1 MVKMKPD
8 FCGWVTK
15 FGVKCTDRRVITPN
29 AFKHCDGKTVPLV
42 WNHNHDTVENIAG
55 KIVLEQRDKGLYGYA
70 YFNDTPTGR
79 KSKACVE
86 HGDITGLSIMANHI
100 KETPNRSN
108 GTDVI
113 HGDIQEVSL
122 VIMQANPGAG
132 ITSVC
137 LQHSDAGDDDNEMI
151 FELGEADL
159 LHGDDLEDTDT
170 AQSDDD
176 HEDDD
181 GELEHSDNKTVGD
194 VLNSL
199 TEEQMNA
206 VAALIGGT
214 VVKDSG
220 DENDE
225 DDEDDE
231 DEEDNTSMKH
241 NAFEGNG
248 QTANDHVLTHSDF
261 AEIIGTARK
270 GRLTLKE
277 ATEDFLEHGD
287 YGIDNIDILFPD
299 AQTLTNTP
307 DFIKRDTGWVGDVMN
322 GAHHSPFSRV
332 KTVFANITA
341 DEARAKGYI
350 KGKRKLDEVFTLLK
364 RSTEPQTIYKKQK
377 LDKDDVDD
385 ITSFEVVQF
394 VRGEMRIMLDEEIAR
409 AVLVG
414 DGRQSSA
421 EDKIKEDHIR
431 PIWKDDDLYAIK
443 RTFEAGDNVSVM
455 ADNFIDEAIR
465 ARKEYKGSGNPV
477 LFAEEEIITNCLLLK
492 DKNGRRIYGSM
503 AELATA
509 MRVSKIVTVPIM
521 EGLTRETTAGKTT
534 DTYTLHGIIVN
545 MNDYNIGADKGG
557 KVSTFDDFDIDYN
570 QYKYLIETR
579 CSGALVK
586 PYSAIV
592 LETKTSA
599 TSASESGLG

>member
-55 KIVLEQRDKGLYGYA
+55 KIVLEQRDEGLYGYA

-86 HGDITGLSIMANHI
+86 HGDITGLSLMANHI
-100 KETPNRSN
+100 KEIPNRSN
-108 GTDVI
+108 GTDVV
-113 HGDIQEVSL
+113 HGDVQEVSL
-122 VIMQANPGAG
+122 VIAQANPGAG

-137 LQHSDAGDDDNEMI
+137 LQHSDTDNEMI

-170 AQSDDD
+170 TQSDDD
-176 HEDDD
+176 HDEDDNF
-181 GELEHSDNKTVGD
+181 EHSDGKTVGD

-199 TEEQMNA
+199 TEEQMTA
-206 VAALIGGT
+206 VAALIGT
-214 VVKDSG
+214 NIKDSG

-225 DDEDDE
+225 DEEDD
-231 DEEDNTSMKH
+231 TSMKH

-287 YGIDNIDILFPD
+287 YGIDNIDFLFPD
-299 AQTLTNTP
+299 AQTLNNTP
-307 DFIKRDTGWVGDVMN
+307 DFIKRDTGWVSDVMN

>member
-55 KIVLEQRDKGLYGYA
+55 KIVLEQRDEGLYGYA

-86 HGDITGLSIMANHI
+86 HGDITGLSLMANHI
-100 KETPNRSN
+100 KEIPNRSN
-108 GTDVI
+108 GTDVV
-113 HGDIQEVSL
+113 HGDVQEVSL
-122 VIMQANPGAG
+122 VIAQANPGAG

-137 LQHSDAGDDDNEMI
+137 LQHSDTDNEMI

-170 AQSDDD
+170 TQSDDD
-176 HEDDD
+176 HDEDDNF
-181 GELEHSDNKTVGD
+181 EHSDGKTVGD

-199 TEEQMNA
+199 TEEQMTA
-206 VAALIGGT
+206 VAALIGT
-214 VVKDSG
+214 NIKDSG

-225 DDEDDE
+225 DEEDD
-231 DEEDNTSMKH
+231 TSMKH

-287 YGIDNIDILFPD
+287 YGIDNIDFLFPD
-299 AQTLTNTP
+299 AQTLNNTP

>member
-1 MVKMKPD
+1 
-8 FCGWVTK
+8 
-15 FGVKCTDRRVITPN
+15 
-29 AFKHCDGKTVPLV
+29 
-42 WNHNHDTVENIAG
+42 
-55 KIVLEQRDKGLYGYA
+55 
-70 YFNDTPTGR
+70 
-79 KSKACVE
+79 
-86 HGDITGLSIMANHI
+86 
-100 KETPNRSN
+100 
-108 GTDVI
+108 
-113 HGDIQEVSL
+113 
-122 VIMQANPGAG
+122 MQANPGAG

-181 GELEHSDNKTVGD
+181 GELEHSDEKTVGD

-225 DDEDDE
+225 NDE

-299 AQTLTNTP
+299 AQTLNNTP
-307 DFIKRDTGWVGDVMN
+307 DFIKRDTGWVSDVMN
-322 GAHHSPFSRV
+322 GVHHSPFSRV
-332 KTVFANITA
+332 KTVYASITA

-350 KGKRKLDEVFTLLK
+350 KGKK
-364 RSTEPQTIYKKQK
+364 
-377 LDKDDVDD
+377 
-385 ITSFEVVQF
+385 
-394 VRGEMRIMLDEEIAR
+394 A
-409 AVLVG
+409 
-414 DGRQSSA
+414 
-421 EDKIKEDHIR
+421 
-431 PIWKDDDLYAIK
+431 
-443 RTFEAGDNVSVM
+443 
-455 ADNFIDEAIR
+455 
-465 ARKEYKGSGNPV
+465 
-477 LFAEEEIITNCLLLK
+477 
-492 DKNGRRIYGSM
+492 
-503 AELATA
+503 
-509 MRVSKIVTVPIM
+509 
-521 EGLTRETTAGKTT
+521 
-534 DTYTLHGIIVN
+534 
-545 MNDYNIGADKGG
+545 
-557 KVSTFDDFDIDYN
+557 
-570 QYKYLIETR
+570 
-579 CSGALVK
+579 
-586 PYSAIV
+586 
-592 LETKTSA
+592 
-599 TSASESGLG
+599 

>member
-55 KIVLEQRDKGLYGYA
+55 KIVLEQRDEGLYGYA

-86 HGDITGLSIMANHI
+86 HGDITGLSLMANHI
-100 KETPNRSN
+100 KEVPNRSN
-108 GTDVI
+108 GTDVV
-113 HGDIQEVSL
+113 HGDVQEVSL
-122 VIMQANPGAG
+122 VIAQANPGAG

-137 LQHSDAGDDDNEMI
+137 LQHSDTDNEMI

-170 AQSDDD
+170 TQSDDD
-176 HEDDD
+176 HDEDDNF
-181 GELEHSDNKTVGD
+181 EHSDGKTVGD

-199 TEEQMNA
+199 TEEQMTA
-206 VAALIGGT
+206 VAALIGT
-214 VVKDSG
+214 NIKDSG
-220 DENDE
+220 DEN
-225 DDEDDE
+225 DE

-287 YGIDNIDILFPD
+287 YGIDNIDFLFPD
-299 AQTLTNTP
+299 AQTLNNTP
-307 DFIKRDTGWVGDVMN
+307 DFIKRDTGWVSDVMN

>member
-55 KIVLEQRDKGLYGYA
+55 KIVLEQRDEGMYGYA

-79 KSKACVE
+79 KSKSCVE
-86 HGDITGLSIMANHI
+86 HGDITGLSMMANHL
-100 KETPNRSN
+100 KETPNRNN

-122 VIMQANPGAG
+122 VIAQANPGAG

-137 LQHSDAGDDDNEMI
+137 LQHGDTDNEMI

-176 HEDDD
+176 HDEDSNF
-181 GELEHSDNKTVGD
+181 EHSDDKTVGD

-206 VAALIGGT
+206 VAALIGT

-225 DDEDDE
+225 NDENEEDDR
-231 DEEDNTSMKH
+231 SMKH

-299 AQTLTNTP
+299 AQTLNNTP
-307 DFIKRDTGWVGDVMN
+307 DFIKRDTGWVSDVMN

-385 ITSFEVVQF
+385 ITGFDVVLF
-394 VRGEMRIMLDEEIAR
+394 IRGEMRIMLDEELAR
-409 AVLVG
+409 AILVG

-431 PIWKDDDLYAIK
+431 PIWKDDDLYTIK
-443 RTFEAGDNVSVM
+443 HTFEAGDNVSVM

-477 LFAEEEIITNCLLLK
+477 LFAEEDIITNCLLLK

-521 EGLTRETTAGKTT
+521 EGLTREQTAGKTT

-557 KVSTFDDFDIDYN
+557 KVATFDDFDIDYN

-599 TSASESGLG
+599 TSASEGGLG